1 MHTASVPDFDQSLM
15 LPIPRSRWAPP
26 DAPVTVD
33 GIALAPKAE
42 LHITLIGRRLANELR
57 TTFDT
62 TFLDTAIA
70 TAFDACDWTFT
81 RTGRYLLLRKPIPG
95 QAVAHSII
103 ERVEL
108 PAMAP
113 FHRHLGRLLGRELP
127 VPPPHVTLYVAGRD
141 RGIGVASDAALR
153 ALQLRPVAAAEL
165 SG

>member
-1 MHTASVPDFDQSLM
+1 MPDFDQSLM
-15 LPIPRSRWAPP
+15 LSIPRARWAPP
-26 DAPVTVD
+26 AAPVTVD
-33 GIALAPKAE
+33 GIGLAPKPE

-103 ERVEL
+103 ERIEL
-108 PAMAP
+108 PAMVP
-113 FHRHLGRLLGRELP
+113 FHHRLGRLLGRELP

-141 RGIGVASDAALR
+141 RGIDVASEAALR